1 MKYDDIITQLLIFLA
16 STTSTVYA
24 IFSKTDK
31 EVINRTLLVGKIL
44 GSVMVAFFIMP
55 AIMEYFKLSIKATL
69 FLTVIFAYGLES
81 ILKASVKRVIK
92 TIDKDGN
99 DDDVNS

>member
-1 MKYDDIITQLLIFLA
+1 MKYDDILTQLLIFLA

-24 IFSKTDK
+24 IFSKDEK
-31 EVINRTLLVGKIL
+31 EAMNRSLLVGKIL
-44 GSVMVAFFIMP
+44 GSVMLAFFIIP
-55 AIMEYFKLSIKATL
+55 AIMEYFKLSLKMTL
-69 FLTVIFAYGLES
+69 LVTVVLAYGLES

>member
-24 IFSKTDK
+24 IFSKNEK
-31 EVINRTLLVGKIL
+31 EAMNRSLLVGKIL
-44 GSVMVAFFIMP
+44 GSVMLAFFIIP
-55 AIMEYFKLSIKATL
+55 AIMEYFKLSLKMTL
-69 FLTVIFAYGLES
+69 LVTVVLAYGLES

-99 DDDVNS
+99 EDDVNS